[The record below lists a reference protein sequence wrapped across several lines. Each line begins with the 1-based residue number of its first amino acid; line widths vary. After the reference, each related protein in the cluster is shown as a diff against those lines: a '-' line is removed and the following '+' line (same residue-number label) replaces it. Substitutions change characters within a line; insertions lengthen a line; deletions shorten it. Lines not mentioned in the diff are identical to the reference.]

1 MLNPTA
7 KSTDSSAQERR
18 ADTSVSTATVDSEGV
33 VRWTYRKGAV
43 VRIDEAKEEVDVI
56 GSLVDRVL
64 GTSDSGNPLGNK
76 VPLLIDIRPVKSVS
90 RDARA
95 LLGSDQVSDRWCVSG
110 LALIINSRISQMI
123 GNATLYWQRTK
134 HPLRLF
140 TDVEKAH
147 EWLLRQPAIRSE
159 NTDSGGGA

>member
-159 NTDSGGGA
+159 NTDSGRGA